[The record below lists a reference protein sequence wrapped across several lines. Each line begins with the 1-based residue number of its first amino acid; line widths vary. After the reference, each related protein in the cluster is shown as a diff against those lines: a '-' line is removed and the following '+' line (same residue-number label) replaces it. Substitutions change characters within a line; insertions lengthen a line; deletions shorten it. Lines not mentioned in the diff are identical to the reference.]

1 MLPFPPPHLEGLSS
15 VGLYSPS
22 SRVPS
27 SYKVLAMTNRNLS
40 PEITAVSEG
49 EEQLRWQKA
58 SCCLCSILTQVYRV
72 NLNVYIK
79 DEVHLERFTLT
90 MQPRH
95 WRGRVAEVNCLWP
108 RADPTGQGRQVL
120 QGTGCNRILSLM
132 QSVST
137 GLSSALTEV
146 QAQSESHVQEGK
158 GRQPVAS
165 GQNQTSSGNK

>member
-1 MLPFPPPHLEGLSS
+1 
-15 VGLYSPS
+15 
-22 SRVPS
+22 
-27 SYKVLAMTNRNLS
+27 MTNRNLS

-165 GQNQTSSGNK
+165 GQNPQKRIKHPLAINNIQVLDQPR